1 MGGVLR
7 RKGYKMIRTEAVRI
21 ESINGLVYK
30 QKLVA
35 GGAGI
40 TIITPDDKA
49 VFTIN
54 KRDGSCVPYGK
65 VNSEVFT
72 AAIVE
77 EALELTRGLSYGLHD
92 TLSNVRID
100 ETLPVEPE
108 IENEAID
115 VIESVEYKEF
125 IEQYTDKKDKF
136 SYQLMNKDLIQFA
149 AKSTIVSKMLEEKE
163 DVDIIVR
170 YIVRSKAADL
180 ARNGGMDD
188 DMLTAFI
195 DVFDSMDTRSAFKEL
210 KAHLRGMLA
219 KVKR

>member
-1 MGGVLR
+1 
-7 RKGYKMIRTEAVRI
+7 MIRTEAVRI
-21 ESINGLVYK
+21 ESINGLAYK

>member
-1 MGGVLR
+1 
-7 RKGYKMIRTEAVRI
+7 MIRTEAVRI
-21 ESINGLVYK
+21 ESINGLAYK

-54 KRDGSCVPYGK
+54 KRDGLCIPYGK

-72 AAIVE
+72 AAIIAEV
-77 EALELTRGLSYGLHD
+77 LELTRGLSYGLQEAI
-92 TLSNVRID
+92 TKVREDSKSD
-100 ETLPVEPE
+100 EPLPVELE
-108 IENEAID
+108 IENEKEAID
-115 VIESVEYKEF
+115 VIESIEYKMF

-136 SYQLMNKDLIQFA
+136 SYQLMNKDLIQFSS
-149 AKSTIVSKMLEEKE
+149 KSTVVSKLLTEKE
-163 DVDIIVR
+163 DVDTIVR

-188 DMLTAFI
+188 NMLTAFI
-195 DVFDSMDTRSAFKEL
+195 DVFDSMNTRSAFKEL
-210 KAHLRGMLA
+210 KAHIRGKLA
-219 KVKR
+219 KGK